1 MKYILLVALLVG
13 FTNASAN
20 EDATVDS
27 AVEVEREPSAIEQNS
42 DYSEEY
48 KTQVTNARAVDV
60 EARMQRIREHE
71 QYMKEIARH
80 RE

>member
-1 MKYILLVALLVG
+1 MKYILFIALLVG
-13 FTNASAN
+13 VTNASAN
-20 EDATVDS
+20 ESASVDS

-80 RE
+80 RD